1 MDSKRI
7 LIGRKLRTWE
17 KGIVYFSM
25 ALLTMPAFFFVYLGI
40 TENIIGLVIASPL
53 WLGFAVLIHYLITKD
68 ATTLF
73 LTPDSVEIERKK
85 FFGKELITIPKNDIT
100 NIEVNKEYRGRGTY
114 IRIIRFSTIY
124 AKYFTAY
131 LRMEDD
137 ISPLLNA
144 FETKSQNNDNQLII
158 SKSENIPQPTVTIS
172 REDLR
177 VRDLV
182 MEEKKRINTTKSGV
196 IFTCIIL
203 LIAAFFTTG
212 LNWFKGKN
220 EKITDYRGSIGH
232 QSFRI
237 YFKKDTTKMTEL
249 PHHYLQ
255 YIRYGM
261 TTYHLDNL
269 DIQPISSEINLQD
282 VEYIFADN
290 TNLLDNTYL
299 GYFSL
304 RGNYWTYPFSSKV
317 DLQLD
322 SIQVVPQNQTIPI
335 LIEKSNWKTQVWLYI
350 FMNFVQLISFASF
363 FVVIGHSSPIF
374 VHKNIIE
381 FRKKESILRITTI
394 LSFAF
399 ALASIYKTFVD
410 APYNSEIF
418 WIWECILYVIVMVLF
433 YKVISRWHN
442 SRDYIR
448 FTDSRLE
455 FKDNEREMS
464 IPYIDII
471 NFKMENV
478 HNEKGALTENATLIL
493 QVKDKTIKIETDALN
508 VGECDLEIADLIY
521 KKTNLP
527 RKEVFWEKIL
537 N

>member
-1 MDSKRI
+1 MESDRI
-7 LIGRKLRTWE
+7 LIGKKLHTWE

-25 ALLTMPAFFFVYLGI
+25 ALFTMPAFFFVYLGI
-40 TENIIGLVIASPL
+40 TEDIIGLIIASPL
-53 WLGFAVLIHYLITKD
+53 WLGFAALMYYLITKG

-73 LTPDSVEIERKK
+73 LTPDSVEIEKKK
-85 FFGKELITIPKNDIT
+85 FFRNELITIPKKDIT

-114 IRIIRFSTIY
+114 IRVIRFSTIHANY
-124 AKYFTAY
+124 YTAY
-131 LRMEDD
+131 LKMEDD

-144 FETKSQNNDNQLII
+144 FKKNNQNSDNQDIKL
-158 SKSENIPQPTVTIS
+158 KSEKDITASVTIK
-172 REDLR
+172 REDLKI
-177 VRDLV
+177 RDLV
-182 MEEKKRINTTKSGV
+182 MEESKRINTTKSGT
-196 IFTCIIL
+196 IFLSIVMLII
-203 LIAAFFTTG
+203 AFFTTG

-232 QSFRI
+232 QSFKI
-237 YFKKDTTKMTEL
+237 YFKKDSTKMTEL

-269 DIQPISSEINLQD
+269 DIQAISSEINLED

-304 RGNYWTYPFSSKV
+304 RGNYWTYPFSSKI

-322 SIQVVPQNQTIPI
+322 SIQVMPQNQTIPT

-399 ALASIYKTFVD
+399 ALATIYKTFVD
-410 APYNSEIF
+410 APYNSEIT
-418 WIWECILYVIVMVLF
+418 WIWECILYVIVIVLF
-433 YKVISRWHN
+433 YKVISRWNN
-442 SRDYIR
+442 SKDYIR

-455 FKDNEREMS
+455 YKDNEREMS
-464 IPYIDII
+464 IPYIDISD
-471 NFKMENV
+471 FRMENV
-478 HNEKGALTENATLIL
+478 NNEKGALTENATLIL

-527 RKEVFWEKIL
+527 RKVIS
-537 N
+537 